1 MYAEKKKWNGILQMQ
16 YFFSCIET
24 ILLLIDLFLKN
35 IVWTDLM
42 LCTEIP

>member
-1 MYAEKKKWNGILQMQ
+1 MYAEKEKWNGILQMQ
-16 YFFSCIET
+16 VFSHIET

-35 IVWTDLM
+35 IVLTDLM